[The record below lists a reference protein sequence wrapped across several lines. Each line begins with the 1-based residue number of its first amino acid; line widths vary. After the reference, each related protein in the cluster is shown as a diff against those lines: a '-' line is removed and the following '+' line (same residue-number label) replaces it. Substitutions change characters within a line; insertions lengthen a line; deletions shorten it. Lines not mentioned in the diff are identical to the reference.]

1 MKLKRRPIAEKYSAE
16 IDNLYAQTPGP
27 DVVNVSNP
35 D

>member
-16 IDNLYAQTPGP
+16 IDKLYAAAPGP
-27 DVVNVSNP
+27 DVINVSNP

>member
-16 IDNLYAQTPGP
+16 IDNRYAATPGP
-27 DVVNVSNP
+27 DVIDLS